1 MSIRGQAIITAEIY
15 INCLYLIFTQN
26 AHIERN
32 AHIRRVGSGITARE
46 LAIVLQSGAVDDDLL
61 SEADI
66 LDDVVE
72 NHIESVSSN
81 DKAAYMRILHSLV
94 ARFSDVENR
103 GYSPP
108 MHNARLRN
116 NTITATDSGAC
127 GSQITPSAISSST
140 NQKARKKKKQQL
152 QTNTKSPALT
162 ETVTSTQPES
172 KSTHSASDDED
183 LTDPVAVA
191 LLGMG
196 FTEDQIKSAARALGG
211 FVRATADDMVMWI
224 LGVGEIVDSGNAP
237 DQGNNAGQ
245 KSTKTDANLEAENAD
260 AAILGKAQKKAA
272 ARANRDSEEAA
283 RKRQEELAA
292 AKRAADKREEQR
304 RIRREWNEREQARQ
318 ELEKN
323 ARMAEALERR
333 KQSEMEKLLP
343 KTALL
348 PAVPIAAV
356 SGVVGVPPSAVHIP
370 VGAGGGG
377 GKHHHRNTD
386 SNGPPLT
393 IIAGGPKMSSSKSKT
408 AASNMGIPQA
418 PTVRTP
424 KILTRPSNTPQEM
437 LTGAPGS
444 VHSQQTMMGA
454 GNQPLLAPASSSS
467 PTPASSPPRST
478 LTKKFNPSTSQHQS
492 SIHQRQNPPTA
503 ILQKTT
509 SAGGPHQNLS
519 STRNGQQNAATA
531 PMVNASTPLFQ
542 NPSFGTTSVAPPG
555 FLTGSR
561 PPEKSTAVSAPPP
574 PYVETNPLGMIR
586 ATAREFV
593 PTSFKLTIP
602 HVASNT
608 AASMSAQ
615 SMHAPLFTV
624 SPSASNDHSDT
635 LLSDHMPSLV
645 SSFGDDRNAPPA
657 TLVPMVGNKGDC
669 TVPSAASSITGV
681 SGLPT
686 MVEENAASRVGSI
699 MTFESIPSSGDA
711 GAVGGIQTSSILESI
726 SYVGGQN
733 SSTVLGSGGIWG
745 GENNVNQTAS
755 LGLVGL
761 NFSSFL
767 GDRDTLN
774 NTNQGN
780 RVTGGST
787 NWGTNTGRGSIW

>member
-1 MSIRGQAIITAEIY
+1 
-15 INCLYLIFTQN
+15 
-26 AHIERN
+26 
-32 AHIRRVGSGITARE
+32 

-72 NHIESVSSN
+72 NHIENVSSD

-103 GYSPP
+103 GYIPP
-108 MHNARLRN
+108 MHNVRLRN
-116 NTITATDSGAC
+116 NTITATANGAS
-127 GSQITPSAISSST
+127 GSQIAPSAISSST
-140 NQKARKKKKQQL
+140 NQKARKKKKQQ
-152 QTNTKSPALT
+152 QQSNTKSPALT
-162 ETVTSTQPES
+162 ATATSTQPES
-172 KSTHSASDDED
+172 RSTHSASDDED

-224 LGVGEIVDSGNAP
+224 LGGGEIIDSGNAP
-237 DQGNNAGQ
+237 NQGDNAGQ
-245 KSTKTDANLEAENAD
+245 KSTKTDANLEAEMAD

-304 RIRREWNEREQARQ
+304 RIRRDWNEREQARQ

-333 KQSEMEKLLP
+333 KQSEMDKLLP

-348 PAVPIAAV
+348 PAAPIAAV
-356 SGVVGVPPSAVHIP
+356 SEGVGVPPSAVHIP

-386 SNGPPLT
+386 SNGPPLM
-393 IIAGGPKMSSSKSKT
+393 IIAGGPKMSSYKSK
-408 AASNMGIPQA
+408 APSSNMGIPQA
-418 PTVRTP
+418 PTVRAP
-424 KILTRPSNTPQEM
+424 KILTRPSNTPQDM
-437 LTGAPGS
+437 LTGATGS
-444 VHSQQTMMGA
+444 VHSQQTIMGA
-454 GNQPLLAPASSSS
+454 GNQPLFAPAASSS
-467 PTPASSPPRST
+467 PTPASSLPRSI
-478 LTKKFNPSTSQHQS
+478 LTKTFNPSTSHHPS
-492 SIHQRQNPPTA
+492 SIHHRQNLPTA
-503 ILQKTT
+503 IVQKTT
-509 SAGGPHQNLS
+509 SAGGPLRNLTS
-519 STRNGQQNAATA
+519 ICRGQHNAVTA

-542 NPSFGTTSVAPPG
+542 NPSSGTGTSVAPPG
-555 FLTGSR
+555 FLTGSS
-561 PPEKSTAVSAPPP
+561 PPEQPTTDSAPSPS
-574 PYVETNPLGMIR
+574 YVETNPLGMIR

-593 PTSFKLTIP
+593 PTSFKLTVP

-615 SMHAPLFTV
+615 SIAPLFTV
-624 SPSASNDHSDT
+624 LPSASNDHSDI
-635 LLSDHMPSLV
+635 LLSDHMSSLV

-657 TLVPMVGNKGDC
+657 TLVPLVGNKGDY

-681 SGLPT
+681 SGMPT
-686 MVEENAASRVGSI
+686 VVEENAASRVGSI
-699 MTFESIPSSGDA
+699 MTFESIPSSVDA
-711 GAVGGIQTSSILESI
+711 GAVGGIQTSSFLESI
-726 SYVGGQN
+726 SNGGGQN
-733 SSTVLGSGGIWG
+733 SSTGLGSGGIWG
-745 GENNVNQTAS
+745 GGNNVNQTAS
-755 LGLVGL
+755 LGLAGL

-767 GDRDTLN
+767 GERDILN